1 MHEEVKVAIRKSIPF
16 LQSNGEKLTSRKLA
30 NALLAFA
37 LNLENLGCSL
47 KPCLSLVLA
56 KMSLMYGRKLTG
68 F

>member
-47 KPCLSLVLA
+47 SSHV
-56 KMSLMYGRKLTG
+56 
-68 F
+68 